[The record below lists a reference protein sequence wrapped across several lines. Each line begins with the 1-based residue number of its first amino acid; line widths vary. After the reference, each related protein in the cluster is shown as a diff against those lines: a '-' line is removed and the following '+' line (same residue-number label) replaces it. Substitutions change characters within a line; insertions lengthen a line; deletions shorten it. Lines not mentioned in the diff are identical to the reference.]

1 MRLHETT
8 LHENARLRTQWC
20 ATSVSYSTQTE
31 IAYIY
36 RPDQSEPN
44 VVQGFDNELSGEA
57 VLPGFQ
63 LRLAELR

>member
-1 MRLHETT
+1 MKMLYWVRNGAQLAC
-8 LHENARLRTQWC
+8 LN
-20 ATSVSYSTQTE
+20 STQAE

>member
-1 MRLHETT
+1 MKMLDW
-8 LHENARLRTQWC
+8 LRNGAQLAWLI
-20 ATSVSYSTQTE
+20 VPETE